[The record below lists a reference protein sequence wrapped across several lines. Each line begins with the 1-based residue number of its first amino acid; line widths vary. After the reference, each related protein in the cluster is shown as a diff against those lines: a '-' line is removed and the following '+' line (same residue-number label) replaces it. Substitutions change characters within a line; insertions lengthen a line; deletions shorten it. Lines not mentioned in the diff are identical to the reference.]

1 MASVPNRLTGL
12 AGAGLQDREVEAVIE
27 RVVARVQREQQLAA
41 VPGNPVLRGTW
52 MDQTALRMLVD
63 AGAERLGTDGRA
75 PADAASLARAIDHTL
90 LKPDATRKDIVTVCD
105 EARKYNF
112 ASVCVN
118 STWIGLVAK
127 LLSGCPVKPIC
138 VVGFPLGAM
147 STPGKVAETVQA
159 IDDGA
164 QEIDMVLN
172 IGALKGGDLSTVY
185 EDIASVVQAAQG
197 RPVKVILET
206 SMLDREQKV
215 SACVLSKAA
224 GAAFVKTSTGFGGGG
239 ATVEDVALMR
249 AVVGPEIGVKAS
261 GGIRNTEIARS
272 MLAAGA
278 DRLGASASVA
288 IVRGETGKSS
298 Y

>member
-1 MASVPNRLTGL
+1 MAQVPFNV
-12 AGAGLQDREVEAVIE
+12 AGLSSKDVESVVE
-27 RVVARVQREQQLAA
+27 RVVARVQREQQLVA
-41 VPGNPVLRGTW
+41 VPATPVVRGTW
-52 MDQTALRMLVD
+52 MDQSGLRMLMD

-75 PADAASLARAIDHTL
+75 PADAAAIARTIDHTL
-90 LKPDATRKDIVTVCD
+90 LKPDATRKEIVTVCE
-105 EARKYNF
+105 EARRHNF

-118 STWIGLVAK
+118 STWIGLVAQ
-127 LLSGCPVKPIC
+127 LLAGSPVKPIC

-147 STPGKVAETVQA
+147 STAAKVAETVLA
-159 IDDGA
+159 VEEGA

-185 EDIASVVQAAQG
+185 EDIAAVVDAARS

-206 SMLDREQKV
+206 SMLDRDQKI
-215 SACVLSKAA
+215 SACVLAKAA

-239 ATVEDVALMR
+239 ATVEDVRLMR
-249 AVVGPEIGVKAS
+249 AVVGPDIGVKAS
-261 GGIRNTEIARS
+261 GGIRNTEVARN

-288 IVRGETGKSS
+288 IVRGETGKGS

>member
-1 MASVPNRLTGL
+1 MASGPFKPAS
-12 AGAGLQDREVEAVIE
+12 AGGFNVSDRDMDAVID
-27 RVVARVQREQQLAA
+27 RVVARVQREQQLSA
-41 VPGNPVLRGTW
+41 VPANPVLRGTW
-52 MDQTALRMLVD
+52 TDQTALRMLVD
-63 AGAERLGTDGRA
+63 AGAERVGTDGRA
-75 PADAASLARAIDHTL
+75 PVDAASLARAIDHTL

-105 EARKYNF
+105 EARKYTF

-127 LLSGCPVKPIC
+127 LLAGTPVRPIC
-138 VVGFPLGAM
+138 VVGFPFGAM

-172 IGALKGGDLSTVY
+172 IGALKGGDLGTVY
-185 EDIASVVQAAQG
+185 EDIAAVVQAAQG

-206 SMLDREQKV
+206 AMLDREQKV
-215 SACVLSKAA
+215 AGCVLSKAA
-224 GAAFVKTSTGFGGGG
+224 GAAFVKTSTGYGGGG
-239 ATVEDVALMR
+239 ATVEDIALMR
-249 AVVGPEIGVKAS
+249 AVVGPDLGVKAS
-261 GGIRNTEIARS
+261 GGIKNAEIARN

-278 DRLGASASVA
+278 NRLGASASVA
-288 IVRGETGKSS
+288 IVRGEAGKGS